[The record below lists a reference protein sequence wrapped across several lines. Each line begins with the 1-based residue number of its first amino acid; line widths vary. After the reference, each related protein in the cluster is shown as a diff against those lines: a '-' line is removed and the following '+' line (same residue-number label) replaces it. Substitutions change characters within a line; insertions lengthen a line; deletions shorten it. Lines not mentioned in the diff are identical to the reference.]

1 MDAIKGNIN
10 SILNGYKQFTI
21 PVYQRPYS
29 WEISQCEKLWN
40 DIVDMQ
46 KGNRMGHFVG
56 SIVNIAEQAMPTGV
70 QRFMIIDGQQRMTT
84 LTLLLIAL
92 RDYGYENTE
101 DTTINA
107 HSINGMCIQN
117 DYAYGEDKY
126 KMLLTQKDKDVLI
139 KLIDRAPIDESKRS
153 KLLDN
158 YNFFVD
164 KIKTKKISPFEILE
178 GIGKL
183 QIVNITLD
191 RAQDDPQL
199 IFESLNST
207 GMDLSKSDLIRNYIL
222 MGLTPEEQDSIY
234 NNYWFPMETLFDY
247 SKQSWLMD
255 KFFKHYLTFKYGKIP
270 VESKIYEEFKN
281 YYSDKSYEAI
291 LNLSK
296 ELYKC
301 SKYYTNIYYSNSGDA
316 ELDCIFKDIKSLNMD
331 VASPFLIKVYY
342 DYDNGVIDKN
352 DFMEIFRLCESYVF
366 RRAICEI
373 PTNSLNKTFNLAVR
387 NINNDNY
394 IKSIKAFFIMLD
406 NYKRLPSNEEFV
418 KELKT
423 RDIYNM
429 RIRNYIL
436 SKLENYNNKSPI
448 IIENF
453 TVEHIMPQNTN
464 LNESWKENL
473 GENYKD
479 IQKQY
484 IHTIGNLTL
493 TAYNS
498 EMSDK
503 PFEDKLN
510 MNGGFKESAL
520 RLNSY
525 VVKQNKWNKDTIE
538 ERANELCKLSEVIWE
553 YPNLSQDE
561 LESLLPKN
569 EEEVYTL
576 DSYEYLSEDNIALFN
591 ALDKRILN
599 ISTDVKREFKK
610 LYIAYKVESNFVDII
625 PQKSKFKLS
634 INMKYTDVIDPYG
647 ICLDITNKGSWGNG
661 DIEVVY
667 DNLNQ
672 LDEIMDIVKQS
683 YEKQLDM
690 E

>member
-1 MDAIKGNIN
+1 MDAIKGSIN
-10 SILNGYKQFTI
+10 SILNRYIQFTI

-40 DIVDMQ
+40 DIVHMQ
-46 KGNRMGHFVG
+46 KTNRIGHFVG

-70 QRFMIIDGQQRMTT
+70 QKFMIIDGQQRMTT

-92 RDYGYENTE
+92 RDYGYENQE
-101 DTTINA
+101 DTTINP
-107 HSINGMCIQN
+107 HSINGVCIQN
-117 DYAYGEDKY
+117 DYASGEDKY
-126 KMLLTQKDKDVLI
+126 KMLLTQKDKDILI

-164 KIKTKKISPFEILE
+164 KIKSKKIEPFAILE

-222 MGLTPEEQDSIY
+222 MGLSPEQQDSIY
-234 NNYWFPMETLFDY
+234 NNYWFPMENLFDY
-247 SKQSWLMD
+247 SKQTWLMD

-281 YYSDKSYEAI
+281 YYWDKSYEAI
-291 LNLSK
+291 LNVSK

-301 SKYYTNIYYSNSGDA
+301 AKYYTNIYYSNSGDM
-316 ELDCIFKDIKSLNMD
+316 ELDCVFKDIKSLNMD

-342 DYDNGVIDKN
+342 DYDNGVISKKE
-352 DFMEIFRLCESYVF
+352 FIEIFRLCENYVF

-373 PTNSLNKTFNLAVR
+373 PTNSLNKTFNVAVR
-387 NINNDNY
+387 NININNY
-394 IKSIKAFFIMLD
+394 INSVKAFFIMLD

-418 KELKT
+418 KELKI

-436 SKLENYNNKSPI
+436 SKLENHNNKSPI

-464 LNESWKENL
+464 LNESWKNDL
-473 GENYKD
+473 GKNYKD

-503 PFEDKLN
+503 SFEDKLN
-510 MNGGFKESAL
+510 MTGGFKESAL

-525 VVKQNKWNKDTIE
+525 VVKQDKWNKDTIE
-538 ERANELCKLSEVIWE
+538 ERANELCKLSEEIWE
-553 YPNLSQDE
+553 YPNLSEYEME
-561 LESLLPKN
+561 LFLLKN
-569 EEEVYTL
+569 EEVYTL

-599 ISTDVKREFKK
+599 ISSDVKREFKK
-610 LYIAYKVESNFVDII
+610 LYIAYKVESNFVDIV
-625 PQKSKFKLS
+625 PQKSKFKLN
-634 INMKYTDVIDPYG
+634 INMKYSDVIDPYD
-647 ICLDITNKGSWGNG
+647 ICIDITNKGSWGNG
-661 DIEVVY
+661 DIEILY
-667 DNLNQ
+667 DNIEQ
-672 LDEIMDIVKQS
+672 LDKIMDIIKQS
-683 YEKQLDM
+683 YEKQLDVD
-690 E
+690 

>member
-40 DIVDMQ
+40 DIVHMQ
-46 KGNRMGHFVG
+46 KRNRIGHFVG

-70 QRFMIIDGQQRMTT
+70 QKFMIIDGQQRMTT

-92 RDYGYENTE
+92 RDYGYENKE
-101 DTTINA
+101 DTTINP

-117 DYAYGEDKY
+117 DYASGEDKY
-126 KMLLTQKDKDVLI
+126 KMLLTQKDKDILI

-164 KIKTKKISPFEILE
+164 KIKSKKIEPFAILE

-222 MGLTPEEQDSIY
+222 MGLSPEQQDSIY
-234 NNYWFPMETLFDY
+234 NNYWFPMENLFDY
-247 SKQSWLMD
+247 SKQTWLMD

-281 YYSDKSYEAI
+281 YYWDKSYEAI
-291 LNLSK
+291 LNVSK

-301 SKYYTNIYYSNSGDA
+301 AKYYTNIYYSNSGDR
-316 ELDCIFKDIKSLNMD
+316 ELDCVFKDIKSLNMD

-342 DYDNGVIDKN
+342 DYDNGVISKKE
-352 DFMEIFRLCESYVF
+352 FIEIFRLCENYVF

-373 PTNSLNKTFNLAVR
+373 PTNSLNKTFNVAVR
-387 NINNDNY
+387 NINIDNY
-394 IKSIKAFFIMLD
+394 INSVKAFFIMLD

-418 KELKT
+418 KELKI

-436 SKLENYNNKSPI
+436 SKLENHNNKSPI

-464 LNESWKENL
+464 LNESWKNYL
-473 GENYKD
+473 GKNYKD

-484 IHTIGNLTL
+484 LHTIGNLTL

-503 PFEDKLN
+503 SFEDKLN
-510 MNGGFKESAL
+510 MTGGFKESAL

-525 VVKQNKWNKDTIE
+525 VVKQDKWNKDTIE
-538 ERANELCKLSEVIWE
+538 ERANELCKLSEEIWE
-553 YPNLSQDE
+553 YPNLSE
-561 LESLLPKN
+561 YEMESFLLKN
-569 EEEVYTL
+569 EEVYTL

-599 ISTDVKREFKK
+599 ISSDVKREFKK
-610 LYIAYKVESNFVDII
+610 LYIAYKVESNFVDIV
-625 PQKSKFKLS
+625 PQKSKFKLN
-634 INMKYTDVIDPYG
+634 INMKYSDVIDPYD
-647 ICLDITNKGSWGNG
+647 ICIDITNKGSWGNG
-661 DIEVVY
+661 DIEVLY
-667 DNLNQ
+667 DNIEQ
-672 LDEIMDIVKQS
+672 LDKIMDIIKQS
-683 YEKQLDM
+683 YEKQLDVD
-690 E
+690 

>member
-40 DIVDMQ
+40 DIVHMQ
-46 KGNRMGHFVG
+46 KINRIGHFVG

-70 QRFMIIDGQQRMTT
+70 QKFMIIDGQQRMTT

-92 RDYGYENTE
+92 RDYGYENQE

-117 DYAYGEDKY
+117 DYASGEDKY
-126 KMLLTQKDKDVLI
+126 KMLLTQKDKDILI

-164 KIKTKKISPFEILE
+164 KIKSKKIEPFAILE

-222 MGLTPEEQDSIY
+222 MGLSPEQQDSIY
-234 NNYWFPMETLFDY
+234 NNYWFPMENLFDY
-247 SKQSWLMD
+247 SKQTWLMD

-281 YYSDKSYEAI
+281 YYGDKSYEAI
-291 LNLSK
+291 LNVSK

-301 SKYYTNIYYSNSGDA
+301 AKYYTNIYYSNSGDM
-316 ELDCIFKDIKSLNMD
+316 ELDCVFKDIKSLNMD

-342 DYDNGVIDKN
+342 DYDNEVISKKE
-352 DFMEIFRLCESYVF
+352 FIEIFRLCENYVF

-394 IKSIKAFFIMLD
+394 INSVKAFFIMLD

-418 KELKT
+418 KELKI

-436 SKLENYNNKSPI
+436 SKLENHNNKSPI

-464 LNESWKENL
+464 LNESWKNDL
-473 GENYKD
+473 GKNYKD

-503 PFEDKLN
+503 SFEDKLN
-510 MNGGFKESAL
+510 MTGGFKESAL

-525 VVKQNKWNKDTIE
+525 VVKQDKWNKDTIE
-538 ERANELCKLSEVIWE
+538 ERANKLCKLSEEIWE
-553 YPNLSQDE
+553 YPNLSE
-561 LESLLPKN
+561 CEMESFLLKN
-569 EEEVYTL
+569 EEVYTL

-599 ISTDVKREFKK
+599 ISSDVKREFKK
-610 LYIAYKVESNFVDII
+610 LYIAYKVESNFVDIV
-625 PQKSKFKLS
+625 PQKSKFKLN
-634 INMKYTDVIDPYG
+634 INMKYSDVIDPYD
-647 ICLDITNKGSWGNG
+647 ICIDITNKGSWGNG
-661 DIEVVY
+661 DIEVLY
-667 DNLNQ
+667 DNIEQ
-672 LDEIMDIVKQS
+672 LDKIMDIIKQS
-683 YEKQLDM
+683 YEKQLDVD
-690 E
+690 

>member
-1 MDAIKGNIN
+1 MDATKGSII
-10 SILNGYKQFTI
+10 SILNRYIQFTV

-40 DIVDMQ
+40 DIVHMQ
-46 KGNRMGHFVG
+46 KTNRIGHFVG
-56 SIVNIAEQAMPTGV
+56 SIVNIAEQAMPIGV
-70 QRFMIIDGQQRMTT
+70 QKFMIIDGQQRMTT

-92 RDYGYENTE
+92 RDYGYENQE

-107 HSINGMCIQN
+107 HSINGVCIQN
-117 DYAYGEDKY
+117 DYGSGEDKY
-126 KMLLTQKDKDVLI
+126 KMLLTQKDKDILI

-158 YNFFVD
+158 YNFFVE
-164 KIKTKKISPFEILE
+164 KIKSKKIEPCAILE

-222 MGLTPEEQDSIY
+222 MGLSPEQQDSIY
-234 NNYWFPMETLFDY
+234 NNYWFPMENLFDY
-247 SKQSWLMD
+247 SKQTWLMD

-281 YYSDKSYEAI
+281 YYGDKSYEAI
-291 LNLSK
+291 LNVSK

-301 SKYYTNIYYSNSGDA
+301 AKYYTNIYYSNSGDM
-316 ELDCIFKDIKSLNMD
+316 ELDCVFKDIKSLNMD

-342 DYDNGVIDKN
+342 DYDNEVISKKE
-352 DFMEIFRLCESYVF
+352 FIEIFRLCENYVF
-366 RRAICEI
+366 RRAICEM

-394 IKSIKAFFIMLD
+394 INSVKAFFIMLD

-418 KELKT
+418 KELKI

-436 SKLENYNNKSPI
+436 SKLENHNNKSPI

-464 LNESWKENL
+464 LNESWKNDL
-473 GENYKD
+473 GKNYKD

-503 PFEDKLN
+503 SFEDKLN
-510 MNGGFKESAL
+510 MTGGFKESAL

-525 VVKQNKWNKDTIE
+525 IVKQDKWNKDTIE
-538 ERANELCKLSEVIWE
+538 ERANKLCKLSEEIWE
-553 YPNLSQDE
+553 YPNLSE
-561 LESLLPKN
+561 CEMESFLLKN
-569 EEEVYTL
+569 EEVYTL

-599 ISTDVKREFKK
+599 ISSDVKREFKK
-610 LYIAYKVESNFVDII
+610 LYIAYKVESNFVDIV
-625 PQKSKFKLS
+625 PQKSKFKLN
-634 INMKYTDVIDPYG
+634 INMKYSDVIDPYD
-647 ICLDITNKGSWGNG
+647 ICIDITNKGSWGNG
-661 DIEVVY
+661 DIEVLY
-667 DNLNQ
+667 DNIEQ
-672 LDEIMDIVKQS
+672 LDKIMDIIKQS
-683 YEKQLDM
+683 YEKQLDVD
-690 E
+690 

>member
-1 MDAIKGNIN
+1 MDATKGSII
-10 SILNGYKQFTI
+10 SILNRYIQFTV

-40 DIVDMQ
+40 DIVHMQ
-46 KGNRMGHFVG
+46 KTNRIGHFVG

-70 QRFMIIDGQQRMTT
+70 QKFMIIDGQQRMTT

-92 RDYGYENTE
+92 RDYGYENQE

-107 HSINGMCIQN
+107 HSINGVCIQN
-117 DYAYGEDKY
+117 DYGSGEDKY
-126 KMLLTQKDKDVLI
+126 KMLLTQKDKDILI

-164 KIKTKKISPFEILE
+164 KIKSKKIEPCAILE

-222 MGLTPEEQDSIY
+222 MGLSPEQQDSIY
-234 NNYWFPMETLFDY
+234 NNYWFPMENLFDY
-247 SKQSWLMD
+247 SKQTWLMD

-281 YYSDKSYEAI
+281 YYGDKSYEAI
-291 LNLSK
+291 LNVSK

-301 SKYYTNIYYSNSGDA
+301 AKYYTNIYYSNSGDM
-316 ELDCIFKDIKSLNMD
+316 ELDCVFKDIKSLNMD

-342 DYDNGVIDKN
+342 DYDNEVISKKE
-352 DFMEIFRLCESYVF
+352 FIEIFRLCENYVF
-366 RRAICEI
+366 RRAICEM

-394 IKSIKAFFIMLD
+394 INSVKAFFIMLD

-418 KELKT
+418 KELKI

-436 SKLENYNNKSPI
+436 SKLENHNNKSPI

-464 LNESWKENL
+464 LNESWKNDL
-473 GENYKD
+473 GKNYKD

-503 PFEDKLN
+503 SFEDKLN
-510 MNGGFKESAL
+510 MTGGFKESAL

-525 VVKQNKWNKDTIE
+525 IVKQDKWNKDTIE
-538 ERANELCKLSEVIWE
+538 ERANKLCKLSEEIWE
-553 YPNLSQDE
+553 YPNLSE
-561 LESLLPKN
+561 CEMESFLLKN
-569 EEEVYTL
+569 EEVYTL

-599 ISTDVKREFKK
+599 ISSDVKREFKK
-610 LYIAYKVESNFVDII
+610 LYIAYKVESNFVDIV
-625 PQKSKFKLS
+625 PQKSKFKLN
-634 INMKYTDVIDPYG
+634 INMKYSDVIDPYD
-647 ICLDITNKGSWGNG
+647 ICIDITNKGSWGNG
-661 DIEVVY
+661 DIEVLY
-667 DNLNQ
+667 DNIEQ
-672 LDEIMDIVKQS
+672 LDKIMDIIKQS
-683 YEKQLDM
+683 YEKQLDVD
-690 E
+690 

>member
-1 MDAIKGNIN
+1 MDATKGSII
-10 SILNGYKQFTI
+10 SILNRYIQFTV

-40 DIVDMQ
+40 DIVHMQ
-46 KGNRMGHFVG
+46 KTNRIGHFVG
-56 SIVNIAEQAMPTGV
+56 SIVNIAEQAMPIGV
-70 QRFMIIDGQQRMTT
+70 QKFMIIDGQQRMTT

-92 RDYGYENTE
+92 RDYGYENQE

-107 HSINGMCIQN
+107 HSINGVCIQN
-117 DYAYGEDKY
+117 DYGSGEDKY
-126 KMLLTQKDKDVLI
+126 KMLLTQKDKDILI

-158 YNFFVD
+158 YNFFLE
-164 KIKTKKISPFEILE
+164 KIKSKKIEPCAILE

-222 MGLTPEEQDSIY
+222 MGLSPEQQDSIY
-234 NNYWFPMETLFDY
+234 NNYWFPMENLFDY
-247 SKQSWLMD
+247 SKQTWLMD

-281 YYSDKSYEAI
+281 YYGDKSYEAI
-291 LNLSK
+291 LNVSK

-301 SKYYTNIYYSNSGDA
+301 AKYYTNIYYSNSGDM
-316 ELDCIFKDIKSLNMD
+316 ELDCVFKDIKSLNMD

-342 DYDNGVIDKN
+342 DYDNEVISKKE
-352 DFMEIFRLCESYVF
+352 FIEIFRLCENYVF
-366 RRAICEI
+366 RRAICEM

-394 IKSIKAFFIMLD
+394 INSVKAFFIMLD

-418 KELKT
+418 KELKI

-436 SKLENYNNKSPI
+436 SKLENHNNKSPI

-464 LNESWKENL
+464 LNESWKNDL
-473 GENYKD
+473 GKNYKD

-503 PFEDKLN
+503 SFEDKLN
-510 MNGGFKESAL
+510 MTGGFKESAL

-525 VVKQNKWNKDTIE
+525 IVKQDKWNKDTIE
-538 ERANELCKLSEVIWE
+538 ERANKLCKLSEEIWE
-553 YPNLSQDE
+553 YPNLSE
-561 LESLLPKN
+561 CEMESFLLKN
-569 EEEVYTL
+569 EEVYTL

-599 ISTDVKREFKK
+599 ISSDVKREFKK
-610 LYIAYKVESNFVDII
+610 LYIAYKVESNFVDIV
-625 PQKSKFKLS
+625 PQKSKFKLN
-634 INMKYTDVIDPYG
+634 INMKYSDVIDPYD
-647 ICLDITNKGSWGNG
+647 ICIDITNKGSWGNG
-661 DIEVVY
+661 DIEVLY
-667 DNLNQ
+667 DNIEQ
-672 LDEIMDIVKQS
+672 LDKIMDIIKQS
-683 YEKQLDM
+683 YEKQLDVD
-690 E
+690 

>member
-1 MDAIKGNIN
+1 MDAIKGSIN
-10 SILNGYKQFTI
+10 SILNRYIQFTI

-40 DIVDMQ
+40 DIVHMQ
-46 KGNRMGHFVG
+46 KTNRIGHFVG

-70 QRFMIIDGQQRMTT
+70 QKFMIIDGQQRMTT

-92 RDYGYENTE
+92 RDYGYENQE
-101 DTTINA
+101 DTTINP
-107 HSINGMCIQN
+107 HSINGVCIQN
-117 DYAYGEDKY
+117 DYASGEDKY
-126 KMLLTQKDKDVLI
+126 KMLLTQKDKDILI

-164 KIKTKKISPFEILE
+164 KIKSKKIEPFAILE

-222 MGLTPEEQDSIY
+222 MGLSPEQQDSIY
-234 NNYWFPMETLFDY
+234 NNYWFPMENLFDY
-247 SKQSWLMD
+247 SKQTWLMD

-281 YYSDKSYEAI
+281 YYWDKSYEAI
-291 LNLSK
+291 LNVSK

-301 SKYYTNIYYSNSGDA
+301 AKYYTNIYYSNSGDM
-316 ELDCIFKDIKSLNMD
+316 ELDCVFKDIKSLNMD

-342 DYDNGVIDKN
+342 DYDNEVISKKE
-352 DFMEIFRLCESYVF
+352 FIEIFRLCENYVF

-373 PTNSLNKTFNLAVR
+373 PTNSLNKTFNVAVR
-387 NINNDNY
+387 NININNY
-394 IKSIKAFFIMLD
+394 INSVKAVFIMLD

-418 KELKT
+418 KELKI

-436 SKLENYNNKSPI
+436 SKLENHNNKSPI

-464 LNESWKENL
+464 LNESWKNDL
-473 GENYKD
+473 GKNYKD

-503 PFEDKLN
+503 SFEDKLN
-510 MNGGFKESAL
+510 MTGGFKESAL

-525 VVKQNKWNKDTIE
+525 VVKQDKWNKDTIE
-538 ERANELCKLSEVIWE
+538 ERANELCKLSEEIWE
-553 YPNLSQDE
+553 YPNLSEYEME
-561 LESLLPKN
+561 LFLLKN
-569 EEEVYTL
+569 EEVYTL

-599 ISTDVKREFKK
+599 ISSDVKREFKK
-610 LYIAYKVESNFVDII
+610 LYIAYKVESNFVDIV
-625 PQKSKFKLS
+625 PQKSKFKLN
-634 INMKYTDVIDPYG
+634 INMKYSDVIDPYD
-647 ICLDITNKGSWGNG
+647 ICIDITNKGSWGNG
-661 DIEVVY
+661 DIEILY
-667 DNLNQ
+667 DNIEQ
-672 LDEIMDIVKQS
+672 LDKIMDIIKQS
-683 YEKQLDM
+683 YEKQLDVD
-690 E
+690 

>member
-1 MDAIKGNIN
+1 MDAIKGSIN
-10 SILNGYKQFTI
+10 SILNRYIQFTI

-40 DIVDMQ
+40 DIVHMQ
-46 KGNRMGHFVG
+46 KTNRIGHFVG

-70 QRFMIIDGQQRMTT
+70 QKFMIIDGQQRMTT

-92 RDYGYENTE
+92 RDYGYENQE
-101 DTTINA
+101 DTTINP
-107 HSINGMCIQN
+107 HSINGVCIQN
-117 DYAYGEDKY
+117 DYASGEDKY
-126 KMLLTQKDKDVLI
+126 KMLLTQKDKDILI

-164 KIKTKKISPFEILE
+164 KIKSKKIEPFAILE

-222 MGLTPEEQDSIY
+222 MGLSPEQQDSIY
-234 NNYWFPMETLFDY
+234 NNYWFPMENLFDY
-247 SKQSWLMD
+247 SKQTWLMD

-281 YYSDKSYEAI
+281 YYWDKSYEAI
-291 LNLSK
+291 LNVSK

-301 SKYYTNIYYSNSGDA
+301 AKYYTNIYYSNSGDM
-316 ELDCIFKDIKSLNMD
+316 ELDCVFKDIKSLNMD

-342 DYDNGVIDKN
+342 DYDNEVISKKE
-352 DFMEIFRLCESYVF
+352 FIEIFRLCENYVF

-373 PTNSLNKTFNLAVR
+373 PTNSLNKTFNVAVR
-387 NINNDNY
+387 NININNY
-394 IKSIKAFFIMLD
+394 INSVKAFFIMLD

-418 KELKT
+418 KELKI

-436 SKLENYNNKSPI
+436 SKLENHNNKSPI

-464 LNESWKENL
+464 LNESWKNDL
-473 GENYKD
+473 GKNYKD

-503 PFEDKLN
+503 SFEDKLN
-510 MNGGFKESAL
+510 MTGGFKESAL

-525 VVKQNKWNKDTIE
+525 VVKQDKWNKDTIE
-538 ERANELCKLSEVIWE
+538 ERANELCKLSEEIWE
-553 YPNLSQDE
+553 YPNLSEYEME
-561 LESLLPKN
+561 LFLLKN
-569 EEEVYTL
+569 EEVYTL

-599 ISTDVKREFKK
+599 ISSDVKREFKK
-610 LYIAYKVESNFVDII
+610 LYIAYKVESNFVDIV
-625 PQKSKFKLS
+625 PQKSKFKLN
-634 INMKYTDVIDPYG
+634 INMKYSDVIDPYD
-647 ICLDITNKGSWGNG
+647 ICIDITNKGSWGNG
-661 DIEVVY
+661 DIEILY
-667 DNLNQ
+667 DNIEQ
-672 LDEIMDIVKQS
+672 LDKIMDIIKQS
-683 YEKQLDM
+683 YEKQLDVD
-690 E
+690 